1 MLQIASLFRSGD
13 SSVSVHEAQWSVGWL
28 IDMVR
33 QSVEEAWHIS
43 LVDVH
48 RGISEAE

>member
-13 SSVSVHEAQWSVGWL
+13 SNVSEAQWSVGWL